1 MPRGSRVML
10 LPAELRKEL
19 DRRLAE
25 KSFPGYA
32 ELSKWLGA
40 QGYSISAK
48 GLAAYGKRFDL
59 RLAQVR
65 LATEQARAIVES
77 APDDSNQI
85 NEALQRL
92 IQQRLFEILVAVEAR
107 DLKHLNLSAL
117 ARTVADLGRAW
128 VTQKKWLEET
138 RTKVAEKVT
147 AVGEKVSEVARSAGL
162 TPETEDRIRRALLE
176 IQV

>member
-77 APDDSNQI
+77 APDAAIRST
-85 NEALQRL
+85 R
-92 IQQRLFEILVAVEAR
+92 RC
-107 DLKHLNLSAL
+107 SA
-117 ARTVADLGRAW
+117 
-128 VTQKKWLEET
+128 
-138 RTKVAEKVT
+138 
-147 AVGEKVSEVARSAGL
+147 
-162 TPETEDRIRRALLE
+162 
-176 IQV
+176 